1 MNLLKIVEVLREH
14 SLLQRQQIFLHITRE
29 RSTHSSLILT
39 GCSEMFCREEDFV
52 IKILFKLQNMIC
64 LYIYSGEFPPLQNS
78 SKFKP

>member
-1 MNLLKIVEVLREH
+1 
-14 SLLQRQQIFLHITRE
+14 
-29 RSTHSSLILT
+29 
-39 GCSEMFCREEDFV
+39 MFCREEDFV